1 MRNVICLTTFVFLG
15 FLLGPGAAVA
25 QSAASDEAVRP
36 DGMVTQNLAL
46 TPAQKSAIYNA
57 VLRQRV
63 KPVRVELATRIGAP
77 VPPAAELVDLPDQ
90 ATANDPWA
98 SLLKYALVEDDIVVV
113 DPVRMRVVDV
123 IRQGGQP

>member
-1 MRNVICLTTFVFLG
+1 MRTVISLTAFVFLG
-15 FLLGPGAAVA
+15 FLLGPSAAMA
-25 QSAASDEAVRP
+25 QSAGPDEAVRP
-36 DGMVTQNLAL
+36 DGAVAQNLAL
-46 TPAQKSAIYNA
+46 TAAQKSAIYDA

-77 VPPAAELVDLPDQ
+77 VPPAAELLDLPDQ
-90 ATANDPWA
+90 ATVNDPWA

-123 IRQGGQP
+123 IREGGQP